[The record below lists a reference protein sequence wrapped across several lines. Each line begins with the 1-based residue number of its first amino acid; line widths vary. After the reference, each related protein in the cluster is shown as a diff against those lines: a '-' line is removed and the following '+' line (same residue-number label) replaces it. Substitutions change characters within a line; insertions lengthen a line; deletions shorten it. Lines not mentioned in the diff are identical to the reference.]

1 MIEVLMTRLAGWD
14 RVPVAAPYLPI
25 AWVSWDNLFEPGA
38 KGRVR
43 NDTTEYTLTLCW
55 ADHAKLSTV
64 HAVKYDPEAPRL
76 RKIFWIA
83 EASACS
89 RVSHFLEL
97 GWLGEKATFLARTWF
112 RIWIIQH
119 PGTPSRWS
127 RSYLLGRLGLTVHA
141 QNLRSHGFSC
151 VIENKISEKKAQI
164 VGDGTR
170 AECSVRSTAKIL
182 HGVHALED

>member
-1 MIEVLMTRLAGWD
+1 MVEVLMTRLDGWD
-14 RVPVAAPYLPI
+14 RVPGAAPYLPI
-25 AWVSWDNLFEPGA
+25 VRVSWHNLLESPGT

-43 NDTTEYTLTLCW
+43 NDTTTRYMLTLCW

-83 EASACS
+83 EVSACS
-89 RVSHFLEL
+89 RVSHFSEL

-112 RIWIIQH
+112 RTWIIQH

-127 RSYLLGRLGLTVHA
+127 RSYLLGRFGLTVHA
-141 QNLRSHGFSC
+141 QNLRSHELSC
-151 VIENKISEKKAQI
+151 NWK
-164 VGDGTR
+164 
-170 AECSVRSTAKIL
+170 
-182 HGVHALED
+182 